1 MANAIVSPLG
11 QANGAGASDALF
23 LKVATGEI
31 ITAFAQTSQFVD
43 KHQVRTIANGK
54 SASFYATGRSGNA
67 AYHTPG
73 AEVLG
78 GTIPV
83 NEVVITIDDLL
94 LTSTFIANIEEAK
107 LHVDVRGEFT
117 KQMGE
122 ELAQAFDRNVAINGV
137 LAARQGARVTGLP
150 GGGKL
155 VNANYLTDSQAF
167 ADAHFDAAGILDDK
181 FIPATERYSYMKP
194 AQYYAL
200 VKNTKVINKDW
211 GGEGS
216 YANGNVA
223 MIAEI
228 LPVKTANLPNTNITT
243 GKYLGDFSKT
253 AGLITHR
260 SAVGT
265 VKLMDLK
272 AESEYQI
279 ARQGTLFVAKYAM
292 GHGVVRSEA
301 AIELATA

>member
-1 MANAIVSPLG
+1 LG

-31 ITAFAQTSQFVD
+31 ITAFSRTSQFVD

-54 SASFYATGRSGNA
+54 SASFYATGRSNNA

-73 AEVLG
+73 TEVLG

-137 LAARQGARVTGLP
+137 LAARQTARVTGLP

-155 VNANYLTDSQAF
+155 VGSTFLTDAQAF
-167 ADAHFDAAGILDDK
+167 ADAHFDAAAVLDDK
-181 FIPATERYSYMKP
+181 FIPSTERYSYMKP

-200 VKNTKVINKDW
+200 VKTTKVINKDW

-216 YANGNVA
+216 YASGTVA

-228 LPVKTANLPNTNITT
+228 LPVKTANLPNTNIVT
-243 GKYLGDFSKT
+243 GKYLGDFTKT

-272 AESEYQI
+272 AENEYQI
-279 ARQGTLFVAKYAM
+279 SRQGHLFVAKYAM
-292 GHGVVRSEA
+292 GHGPVRCEG

>member
-11 QANGAGASDALF
+11 QANGAGAADALF

-31 ITAFAQTSQFVD
+31 LTAFARTSQFVD
-43 KHQVRTIANGK
+43 RHQVRTIANGK

-73 AEVLG
+73 TEVLG

-122 ELAQAFDRNVAINGV
+122 ELAQAFDKNVAINGI
-137 LAARQGARVTGLP
+137 LASRQAARVTGLQ

-155 VNANYLTDSQAF
+155 INAAFLTDSSLF
-167 ADAHFDAAGILDDK
+167 ADAHFDAAALLDDK
-181 FIPATERYSYMKP
+181 FVPSTERYSYMKP

-216 YANGNVA
+216 YANGDVA

-228 LPVKTANLPNTNITT
+228 LPVKTANLPNTNIVT

-272 AESEYQI
+272 AESEYQMS
-279 ARQGTLFVAKYAM
+279 RQGTLFVAKYAM
-292 GHGVVRSEA
+292 GHGPVRPEA
-301 AIELATA
+301 AVELSIL

>member
-1 MANAIVSPLG
+1 MSNAIVSPLG

-31 ITAFAQTSQFVD
+31 ITAFSQTSQFVD

-54 SASFYATGRSGNA
+54 SASFYATGRSNNA

-78 GTIPV
+78 GKIPV

-107 LHVDVRGEFT
+107 LHVDVRSEFT

-155 VNANYLTDSQAF
+155 TSADFLTDVQKF
-167 ADAHFDAAGILDDK
+167 ADAHFDAAAVLDEK
-181 FIPATERYSYMKP
+181 FVPATERYSFMKP

-216 YANGNVA
+216 YASGTVA

-228 LPVKTANLPNTNITT
+228 LPIKTANLPSTAITT
-243 GKYLGDFSKT
+243 GKYQGDFSTT
-253 AGLITHR
+253 AGLIMHR

-272 AESEYQI
+272 SESEYQI

-292 GHGVVRSEA
+292 GHGPVRAEA

>member
-1 MANAIVSPLG
+1 LG
-11 QANGAGASDALF
+11 QANQAGASDALF
-23 LKVATGEI
+23 IKVATGEI
-31 ITAFAQTSQFVD
+31 ITAFARTSQFVD

-54 SASFYATGRSGNA
+54 SASFYATGRSANA

-73 AEVLG
+73 VEVLG
-78 GTIPV
+78 GAIPV

-94 LTSTFIANIEEAK
+94 LTSAFIANIEEAK

-122 ELAQAFDRNVAINGV
+122 ELAQAFDKNVAINGL
-137 LAARQGARVTGLP
+137 LAARGTARVTGLP
-150 GGGKL
+150 GGGSL
-155 VNANYLTDSQAF
+155 TNAAYLTDSSLF
-167 ADAHFDAAGILDDK
+167 AAAHFDAAAVLDDK
-181 FIPATERYSYMKP
+181 FIPASERYSYMKP

-200 VKNTKVINKDW
+200 VQNTKVINKDW
-211 GGEGS
+211 DGKGS
-216 YANGNVA
+216 YANGSVA

-243 GKYLGDFSKT
+243 GRYQGNFSTT

-265 VKLMDLK
+265 VKLMDLA

-279 ARQGTLFVAKYAM
+279 GRQGTLFVAKYAM
-292 GHGVVRSEA
+292 GHGPVRVEG
-301 AIELATA
+301 AIELKTA